1 MYKKTYFIALMFC
14 TFGLRSDRVQRIPQ
28 LQLFALLSTEAHRM
42 VRSLDLIYHALGKS
56 PT

>member
-14 TFGLRSDRVQRIPQ
+14 TFGLRSDRVQQILQ